1 MNVWLLHFFLGL
13 SSGLPLLLTWSTLQ
27 AWMTERHVDLKV
39 IGIFAL
45 VRTPYNFKFLW
56 APLMD
61 RIKLP
66 FLTRRRGWMIVT
78 QILLAMALFGLGQTD
93 PVESPF
99 RVALFAVLVSFFSA
113 SQDIVIDAY
122 RTETLSGGL
131 QGLATS
137 SYITGYRVG
146 MLIAGALALYL
157 GGHFQLSW
165 STIYSMMAMLMMI
178 GIAASLLAP
187 EGTSVPAPRNLTEA
201 VVEPFKE
208 FWSRKGALWML
219 ALIIFFKFGD
229 NLASSMTTPY
239 ILSNGYTR
247 EEYAI
252 VAKGYGLI
260 AALLGGI
267 IGGPVMMRL
276 GVIRSLWVFGL
287 GQAIAVS
294 GFIWLSLVPKSIPI
308 LAAVIMG
315 ENFFIGCGS
324 AAFSTY
330 ISNITHPRYTATQFA
345 LLTSLTTLSSTILTV
360 PSGFLVEKLGWPAFF
375 ILCVGL
381 AVPGLLLIT
390 QVKKLPK
397 PEASAEPVNS

>member
-1 MNVWLLHFFLGL
+1 MNVWFLHFFLGL

-27 AWMTERHVDLKV
+27 AWMTESHVNLKV

-61 RIKLP
+61 RIRLP
-66 FLTRRRGWMIVT
+66 FLTRRRAWMIVT
-78 QILLAMALFGLGQTD
+78 QMLIAASLFGLGKTD
-93 PVESPF
+93 PVASPF
-99 RVALFAVLVSFFSA
+99 MVALFAVLVSFFSA

-122 RTETLSGGL
+122 RTETLEGAV

-146 MLIAGALALYL
+146 MLIAGALALYV
-157 GGHFQLSW
+157 GGHYQLGW
-165 STIYSMMAMLMMI
+165 ATIYSMMAGLMLI
-178 GIAASLLAP
+178 GVFAAYVAP
-187 EGTSVPAPRNLTEA
+187 EGTNVPAPRTLAEA
-201 VVEPFKE
+201 VVEPFSE
-208 FWSRKGALWML
+208 FLTRRGALWMI

-229 NLASSMTTPY
+229 NLAGSMTTPY
-239 ILSNGYTR
+239 ILSNGYTK

-252 VAKGYGLI
+252 VAKGYGLA

-267 IGGPVMMRL
+267 IGGPVMVRL

-287 GQAIAVS
+287 GQALAVS
-294 GFIWLSLVPKSIPI
+294 GFIWLSMVPKSIPI

-330 ISNITHPRYTATQFA
+330 ISNITNPRYTATQFA
-345 LLTSLTTLSSTILTV
+345 LLTSLTTLSSTVLTV
-360 PSGFLVEKLGWPAFF
+360 PSGFLVEKLGWTAFF
-375 ILCVGL
+375 VLCVAL

-390 QVKKLPK
+390 RVKSLPS
-397 PEASAEPVNS
+397 PVHSAPVKN

>member
-1 MNVWLLHFFLGL
+1 MNVWFLHFFLGL

-27 AWMTERHVDLKV
+27 AWMTESHVNLKT

-61 RIKLP
+61 RIRLP
-66 FLTRRRGWMIVT
+66 FLTRRRAWMIVT
-78 QILLAMALFGLGQTD
+78 QVLIAASLFGLGKTD
-93 PVESPF
+93 PVTNPF
-99 RVALFAVLVSFFSA
+99 IVALFAVLVSFFSA

-122 RTETLSGGL
+122 RTETLEGGL

-146 MLIAGALALYL
+146 MLIAGALALYA
-157 GGHFQLSW
+157 GGHFKLGW
-165 STIYSMMAMLMMI
+165 SAIYSIMAVLMLI
-178 GIAASLLAP
+178 GVVAALAAP
-187 EGTSVPAPRNLTEA
+187 EGEFAPAPRTLAEA

-208 FWSRKGALWML
+208 FLSRTGVVWML

-229 NLASSMTTPY
+229 NLANSMTTPY
-239 ILSNGYTR
+239 ILSNGYTK

-252 VAKGYGLI
+252 VAKGYGLA

-267 IGGPVMMRL
+267 IGGPVMVRL

-287 GQAIAVS
+287 GQALAVS
-294 GFIWLSLVPKSIPI
+294 GFIWLSMVPKSIPI

-330 ISNITHPRYTATQFA
+330 ISNITNPRYTATQFA
-345 LLTSLTTLSSTILTV
+345 LLTSLTTLSSTVLTV
-360 PSGFLVEKLGWPAFF
+360 PSGFLVERLGWTSFF
-375 ILCVGL
+375 VLCVAL

-390 QVKKLPK
+390 RVRLLPT
-397 PEASAEPVNS
+397 PAHPAPQAH